1 MSTLVTNHFGDS
13 PIEMVISG
21 RERDLGGFS
30 VRRILPSPKKRM
42 VGPFIFLDEMGP
54 AEFLTGQGMDVRPH
68 PHIGLSTLTYLF
80 EGSMMHRDSTG
91 IELEIRPGEVNWM
104 TAGRGVVHSERSS
117 AEARARG
124 QRLSGLQAWVALPAH
139 SEEVAPSFEHRDRGE
154 LPVIEGEGR
163 SVRLVAGTLF
173 GETSPLSVSS
183 PLVYADISLAEGAIL
198 PVDASYPER
207 ALHVLS
213 GAVEV
218 DGERYGP
225 HGLMLF
231 REGVAATLRAL
242 EPARVVLIGGEP
254 LEGPRH
260 IWWNFVSSSK
270 ERIEQAKEDW
280 KNRRF
285 GRVVNDA
292 EEFIPL
298 PE

>member
-1 MSTLVTNHFGDS
+1 MSTLIANHFGES
-13 PIEMVISG
+13 PVEMVISG

-117 AEARARG
+117 AEVRARG

-139 SEEVAPSFEHRDRGE
+139 SEEVSPSFEHRGSAE

-163 SVRLVAGTLF
+163 RVRLVAGSLF
-173 GETSPLSVSS
+173 GKTSPLAVSS
-183 PLVYADISLAEGAIL
+183 PLVYADISLAEGALL
-198 PVDASYPER
+198 PVDAAYPER

-242 EPARVVLIGGEP
+242 EPSRVVLIGGEP

-280 KNRRF
+280 KNQRF

>member
-1 MSTLVTNHFGDS
+1 MSTLIANHFGES
-13 PIEMVISG
+13 PVEMVISG

-117 AEARARG
+117 AEVRARG

-139 SEEVAPSFEHRDRGE
+139 SEEVSPSFEHRGSAE

-163 SVRLVAGTLF
+163 SVRLVAGSLF
-173 GETSPLSVSS
+173 GKTSPLAVSS
-183 PLVYADISLAEGAIL
+183 PLVYADISLAEGALL
-198 PVDASYPER
+198 PVDATYPER
-207 ALHVLS
+207 ALHVLF

-242 EPARVVLIGGEP
+242 EPSRVVLIGGEP

-280 KNRRF
+280 KNQRF